1 VTAVIRPM
9 TVDDV
14 EAVAAVVTA
23 ADEVADRAA
32 GREPEQ
38 RTDEQRAHFR
48 RGMRRFV
55 ERDGAGAFVA
65 EDGGTVVGMAEAIRR
80 GPFWGL
86 SMLFVHP
93 DRQSKGLGHRL
104 LDATLTYAEGAT
116 VRMIMSSP
124 DPRAMRRY
132 ALAGH
137 AIHPAVD
144 AEGTV
149 DRTAIPTDLRG
160 RDGTLDDLG
169 LVAAVDEG
177 LRGSRAEDVEW
188 ILTTGAGQLQVVDD
202 PGGRGWALRLGN
214 RIVALGATDDA
225 TATAVLWRALADT
238 DADTKVSIWCLT
250 AAQDWAVRVALAARL
265 GVSGKGSGAMF
276 VSGMAQLPGPWIPS
290 GWYF

>member
-1 VTAVIRPM
+1 MTVTIRSM

-23 ADEVADRAA
+23 ADRAADREA
-32 GREPEQ
+32 GREPEEHSE
-38 RTDEQRAHFR
+38 EQRAHFR

-65 EDGGTVVGMAEAIRR
+65 EDDGTVVGMAEAIRR
-80 GPFWGL
+80 GTFWGL

-93 DRQSKGLGHRL
+93 DQQSKGLGRQL

-149 DRTAIPTDLRG
+149 DRSAIPGDLRG
-160 RDGTLDDLG
+160 RTGDLADLD
-169 LVAAVDEG
+169 LVEAVDRT

-188 ILTTGAGQLQVVDD
+188 IVASGGARLEIVDD
-202 PGGRGWALRLGN
+202 AGGRGWAVHRDG
-214 RIVALGATDDA
+214 RVFALGATDTD
-225 TATAVLWRALADT
+225 TASAVLWRALAET
-238 DADTKVSIWCLT
+238 DGKATIWCLT
-250 AAQDWAVRVALAARL
+250 AAQDWAVRVTLAARMS
-265 GVSGKGSGAMF
+265 VSGKGSGAMF
-276 VSGMAQLPGPWIPS
+276 IAGMPQPPGPWIPS